1 MKSNT
6 LKIKNGTL
14 ELKAEGWNDV
24 RKMLKKVQFICKL
37 HDMEWVDVEHRGFTM
52 MVEKDND
59 IEQLAQEFE
68 GWEKGKK
75 EDEK

>member
-1 MKSNT
+1 MKPNT

-24 RKMLKKVQFICKL
+24 RKMLEKVQFICKL

-68 GWEKGKK
+68 GWRKERLKSEK
-75 EDEK
+75 

>member
-1 MKSNT
+1 MKQKT

-24 RKMLKKVQFICKL
+24 RKLLKKVQLICEL
-37 HDMEWVDVEHRGFTM
+37 HDLEWVDVEHRGFTM
-52 MVEKDND
+52 MVERDSD
-59 IEQLAQEFE
+59 LDQLAQEFE
-68 GWEKGKK
+68 AWEKGKK

>member
-1 MKSNT
+1 MKTNT

-24 RKMLKKVQFICKL
+24 RKLLKKVQFICKL

-52 MVEKDND
+52 MVEKDSD
-59 IEQLAQEFE
+59 IEALALEFE
-68 GWEKGKK
+68 NWK
-75 EDEK
+75 EDKK

>member
-6 LKIKNGTL
+6 LKIKNDTL
-14 ELKAEGWNDV
+14 ELTADGWDDV
-24 RKMLKKVQFICKL
+24 RKVLKKVQFICKL

-52 MVEKDND
+52 MVEKDSD

-68 GWEKGKK
+68 AWEKGKK